1 MDRKKRRTM
10 DVYKKVGAEMRLAKT
25 MVSKLWVD
33 SSAVLRK
40 PDSDRLLR
48 ALNIIKEVSDQA
60 ENNMFSDYPDLPRD
74 YTRVFSG
81 PTDSAYT
88 SGALDEEIIA
98 LAKGV
103 ADSCCCPKG
112 EPEDGSA

>member
-1 MDRKKRRTM
+1 MKRKNGRTM

-33 SSAVLRK
+33 SAAVLRK
-40 PDSDRLLR
+40 PDSNRLLR

-60 ENNMFSDYPDLPRD
+60 ENNMFEDYPDLPRD
-74 YTRVFSG
+74 CTCIFFG
-81 PTDSAYT
+81 PTDSEHT
-88 SGALDEEIIA
+88 FGALDEEIIA

-103 ADSCCCPKG
+103 ADSCCLPKG
-112 EPEDGSA
+112 APEDVSA